1 MSTFGGYV
9 TVSELSRSGLGFVY
23 SAVPA
28 GAGAAGAP
36 RHAVKTCQPDAGILG
51 DEAAAQAVA
60 RFVEHAETQR
70 DIAARPECQRRWAQ
84 VHEIGA
90 FSSDGGPG
98 AFVVVDLGTRGSFEK
113 LASGRVRLDA
123 PVLSRLLREVV
134 GALRDLDGV
143 KKRGHGALKAS
154 NVLLIGDTG
163 SELTSCRVALTD
175 ALAQSQAELGRDRLA
190 DLRAVGEMIHAL
202 VLHQKFRGG
211 WPVEASAPWTTL
223 GASGGKWRELVNQL
237 LDPNDKAARP
247 TLEELETLLGVLG
260 EVKRSKK
267 PMIIGVAAL
276 VLIAGGV
283 TTAVLWPKPK
293 VDPAKPVLT
302 FTKWNEETKKRW
314 EQLCLA
320 FSGWY
325 ALFQAKLDEAPG
337 EGLRERGFKTRREAY
352 AALDPQLKSLLELPG
367 VGAGFDPWSIAGVKR
382 DASARQLSGM
392 LSDEVRSDAAVE
404 KTERALEAIDA
415 VRKGLIEGWG
425 APKKLEE
432 AARGYREQLAASP
445 AGEGAAKYLEEVA
458 KGVQFT
464 EATDVAAVVDRVLGV
479 MPTIDKIDSSIAA
492 AKTSGEAVKGAGD
505 PLLARF
511 GEQVSA
517 MVAGG
522 TGSAGTGRD
531 ALVAIERS
539 AQRVAESGAA
549 LEKFVKEQWPR
560 IETED
565 FFASPAYAELKTR
578 PVTPELFTEWAVAA
592 GRHPSLNPQDDPRNG
607 VDFAGALAA
616 LDEQRTKFTAE
627 PLSGEVEAALAT
639 RLSKIKTDVAAIDS
653 STLVWRRKNEQAV
666 RTQTAAV
673 KKELDDLRVSLGS
686 LIDARTAELSAT
698 ATEFRNA
705 LRTRNELVAGSA
717 SVNAAW
723 RTLRDGLV
731 GFADA
736 EYSKTR
742 AKAKAIEDRLTAID
756 KTDFEPAIDPG
767 EADAPQTDWAQQL
780 GAAAA
785 AEREKRIASVLSATG
800 GALDV
805 TAPAFDERVK
815 GAAGGFKQWQASIR
829 QMRTELAAAESA
841 LNAGTDPDGR
851 QLDAAVAKWS
861 AAEVGTQPAV
871 ASAIGGLKARVMA
884 SKALAA
890 ETSIDAL
897 LEKVRRPDAKQPEL
911 ARAAWKRL
919 GDADVGWPKT
929 MAQAQQVK
937 EVAAAVRGVIG
948 GLPEAQR
955 GAALAQLST
964 DLGARWERFA
974 LGVNT
979 AREMES
985 ALGLMADFQVDQAKI
1000 DNRLKHNLAIVE
1012 MKRDVAA
1019 GGGAGIADARASQMA
1034 GAFGSRVRGFGATT
1048 PAVAAMLKGVDE
1060 IAQNKEPE
1068 RPTIDPRTLGPG
1080 SMGGRFT
1087 ATFDAATMDL
1097 RFSSGGVTIDFVRV
1111 DLGGENAVYIA
1122 SRELSIGEMVAIAGG
1137 GGLQQIAVDSPPGA
1151 EVRGPR
1157 GWAWTSNN
1165 VLGRATLW
1173 ITKDPLMT
1181 QQTPLYAPGIIAAG
1195 TEAGVSDQAGGD
1207 PSVEHPV
1214 QSMSPVSLGVV
1225 ARLAGCRFLT
1235 ASEWKAAAQ
1244 QFNAG
1249 GIGGA
1254 NLRDQTFEKQR
1265 AHIEAMQATSGPAG
1279 GSAFQWP
1286 DNGAFLPNN
1295 PPSESGARS
1304 RAENDGILWFTR
1316 TTIGP
1321 GSRVKNLVGNVA
1333 EFVINDGPTM
1343 ERTQATSAALSGM
1356 LERAG
1361 LAVIGGSALSDPQL
1375 AVDQPT
1381 TVSLFD
1387 AGEGLSDVGVRLAF
1401 NASGTAPPKEP
1412 LIERLKKLVTDEAFV
1427 LGK

>member
-23 SAVPA
+23 SAVTA
-28 GAGAAGAP
+28 GAGASGAP

-70 DIAARPECQRRWAQ
+70 DIAARPECQRRWVQ
-84 VHEIGA
+84 VHEIGT
-90 FSSDGGPG
+90 FSSDSGPG

-143 KKRGHGALKAS
+143 GKRGHGALKPS

-175 ALAQSQAELGRDRLA
+175 PLPQSQAELGRDRLA

-211 WPVEASAPWTTL
+211 WPVEASAPWAAM
-223 GASGGKWRELVNQL
+223 GSSGGKWRELVNQL
-237 LDPNDKAARP
+237 LDPNDKAERP
-247 TLEELETLLGVLG
+247 TLEELDTLLGTLG

-367 VGAGFDPWSIAGVKR
+367 VGLGFDPWSIAGVKR

-432 AARGYREQLAASP
+432 AARTYREQLVAAP
-445 AGEGAAKYLEEVA
+445 AAESAAKYLEEVA

-464 EATDVAAVVDRVLGV
+464 EATDVASVVDRVLGV
-479 MPTIDKIDSSIAA
+479 MPTIDKIDSSITA

-511 GEQVSA
+511 GEQVAA
-517 MVAGG
+517 MVASG
-522 TGSAGTGRD
+522 TGPVGAGRD

-539 AQRVAESGAA
+539 AQRVAEAGAA

-592 GRHPSLNPQDDPRNG
+592 GRHPSLKPEDDPRNG

-616 LDEQRTKFTAE
+616 LDQQRTKFTAE
-627 PLSGEVEAALAT
+627 PLSGEVDPALAT
-639 RLSKIKTDVAAIDS
+639 RLSKIRTDVDAIDAGK
-653 STLVWRRKNEQAV
+653 LVWRRKNEQAV
-666 RTQTAAV
+666 RTQTAAA
-673 KKELDDLRVSLGS
+673 KKELDDLRVSLAS

-705 LRTRNELVAGSA
+705 LRARNELVAGSA

-736 EYSKTR
+736 QYAQTR
-742 AKAKAIEDRLTAID
+742 ARAKAIEDRLTAID
-756 KTDFEPAIDPG
+756 KADFEPAIDPA
-767 EADAPQTDWAQQL
+767 EAGAPQTDWAQQL
-780 GAAAA
+780 ASAAA
-785 AEREKRIASVLSATG
+785 AEREKQIASVLSAQSG
-800 GALDV
+800 VLDV
-805 TAPAFDERVK
+805 VAPAFNERVTT
-815 GAAGGFKQWQASIR
+815 AAGGFKQWQTSIR
-829 QMRTELAAAESA
+829 QMRTELAAAENA

-861 AAEVGTQPAV
+861 GAEIGSQPAV

-890 ETSIDAL
+890 ETSIDTL
-897 LEKVRRPDAKQPEL
+897 LDKVRKPDAKQPEL

-929 MAQAQQVK
+929 MAQALQVK
-937 EVAAAVRGVIG
+937 EVVAAVRGVIG

-955 GAALAQLST
+955 GTAIAQLST
-964 DLGARWERFA
+964 DLAARWERFA
-974 LGVNT
+974 LGVKT
-979 AREMES
+979 AQDMES
-985 ALGLMADFQVDQAKI
+985 ALALMADFQVDQTKI

-1012 MKRDVAA
+1012 MKRDVAQ
-1019 GGGAGIADARASQMA
+1019 AGIADARASQMA
-1034 GAFGSRVRGFGATT
+1034 GAFGTRVRGFGAST

-1137 GGLQQIAVDSPPGA
+1137 GGGLQQIAQDSPPGA

-1157 GWAWTSNN
+1157 GWAWTGNN

-1173 ITKDPLMT
+1173 IAKDPLMT
-1181 QQTPLYAPGIIAAG
+1181 PQTPLYGPGIIAPG
-1195 TEAGVSDQAGGD
+1195 TEAGVIDQAGGD
-1207 PSVEHPV
+1207 PSLEHPV

-1265 AHIEAMQATSGPAG
+1265 VHIAAMQATSGPAG

-1333 EFVINDGPTM
+1333 EFVISDGPTM

-1375 AVDQPT
+1375 AVDQAQ